1 MREQNLEP
9 AAALPVGED
18 SGAGF
23 GAGQVKSSCAKG
35 RRILS
40 AKLDPPQAPAAV
52 AVQNVMRIASVGR
65 NEKARL
71 GAGLF
76 HRATHEDRS
85 LRINPSAFRGSC
97 P

>member
-23 GAGQVKSSCAKG
+23 GAGQVKNSCAKG

-40 AKLDPPQAPAAV
+40 AKLHPPQALAPV
-52 AVQNVMRIASVGR
+52 AVQNV
-65 NEKARL
+65 
-71 GAGLF
+71 
-76 HRATHEDRS
+76 
-85 LRINPSAFRGSC
+85 
-97 P
+97 